1 MQPDT
6 DSDLR
11 GLDSTSAVVRLR
23 GASDSTTAAAL
34 HELPAWQAMEVFEKL
49 SPERREAVIRA
60 AGSEG
65 ADLRLR
71 YRYADESV
79 GRLMES
85 APAVFREDATVGAVI
100 EALREVVK
108 QRMVTYVFV
117 VSPAD
122 MLLGVVAFRELVF
135 GEATQ
140 TLAEIMVRDPFFLTP
155 EMPLVKAMREV
166 VTRHY
171 PIYPVCEPNGHL
183 LGMVK
188 GAVLFEQQAFE
199 ISAQAG
205 SMVGVEKEERLATP
219 WLRSFRF
226 RHPWLLINLLTVFV
240 SAAVV
245 GLFQD
250 AINRV
255 VVLAIF
261 LPVMA
266 GQCGNLGSQSLA
278 VVLRGV
284 TLGELKPGGLRT
296 MVLKEGWVGFLN
308 GLITG
313 ALAGGAMYW
322 LAASKHEPAGRLAGA
337 IVIAMAVSATL
348 SGMAGASIP
357 IMLRRFGADPA
368 TASGIFLSTVTDVLS
383 MGLFLG
389 LASLLI

>member
-1 MQPDT
+1 MAVPTDT
-6 DSDLR
+6 SLR
-11 GLDSTSAVVRLR
+11 GLDTRSALAHLR
-23 GASDSTTAAAL
+23 GASDAVTAAAL
-34 HELPAWQAMEVFEKL
+34 HELPAWQAMHVFEKL
-49 SPERREAVIRA
+49 APERREAVIRA
-60 AGSEG
+60 AGLEG
-65 ADLRLR
+65 ADLRMRHL
-71 YRYADESV
+71 YAEETV

-85 APAVFREDATVGAVI
+85 APAVFREDATVGSVV

-117 VSPAD
+117 VSAD
-122 MLLGVVAFRELVF
+122 DELHGVVAFREIVF
-135 GEATQ
+135 SEPHQ
-140 TLAEIMVRDPFFLTP
+140 PLADIMVRDPFFLTP
-155 EMPLVKAMREV
+155 RMPLVNAMREV

-188 GAVLFEQQAFE
+188 GALLFEQQAFE

-226 RHPWLLINLLTVFV
+226 RHPWLLVNLLTVFV
-240 SAAVV
+240 SASVV
-245 GLFQD
+245 GMFQD

-261 LPVMA
+261 LPVMS

-284 TLGELKPGGLRT
+284 TLGELRRNGLWP
-296 MVLKEGWVGFLN
+296 MVIKEGWVGFLN

-313 ALAGGAMYW
+313 ALAGAAMYW

-337 IVIAMAVSATL
+337 IMVAMAVSGTL

-368 TASGIFLSTVTDVLS
+368 TASGIFLSTVTDVCS
-383 MGLFLG
+383 MGMFLG
-389 LASLLI
+389 LASMLI

>member
-1 MQPDT
+1 MTQPSET
-6 DSDLR
+6 LLR
-11 GLDSTSAVVRLR
+11 GLDSKSAVACLR
-23 GASDSTTAAAL
+23 EASDLEAAQAL
-34 HELPAWQAMEVFEKL
+34 QQLPAWEAMDVFEQL
-49 SPERREAVIRA
+49 APERREAIIAV
-60 AGSEG
+60 AGAQG

-71 YRYADESV
+71 HAYPEETV

-85 APAVFREDATVGAVI
+85 SPAVFPVESTVGEVI

-108 QRMVTYVFV
+108 QRMVTYVFAI
-117 VSPAD
+117 AD
-122 MLLGVVAFRELVF
+122 GGMLRGVVAFRELVF
-135 GEATQ
+135 GSPSQ
-140 TLAEIMVRDPFFLTP
+140 TLAEVMVRDPFFLTP
-155 EMPLVKAMREV
+155 EMPLVTAMREV

-171 PIYPVCEPNGHL
+171 PIYPVCEPGGHL

-188 GAVLFEQQAFE
+188 GSVLFEQQAFE

-226 RHPWLLINLLTVFV
+226 RHPWLLMNLVTVFI
-240 SAAVV
+240 SAGVV

-278 VVLRGV
+278 VVIRGV
-284 TLGELKPGGLRT
+284 TLGELRPGGMWP

-313 ALAGGAMYW
+313 SLAGAAMYW
-322 LAASKHEPAGRLAGA
+322 LAASKHEPAGRLAAA
-337 IVIAMAVSATL
+337 IIVAMAVSGTL

-357 IMLRRFGADPA
+357 LMLRRFGADPA
-368 TASGIFLSTVTDVLS
+368 TASGIFLSTVTDVCS
-383 MGLFLG
+383 MGLFLA